1 MKKERVYLKYFSWH
15 LSLKMVESLELQNG
29 SNFFASLLEWD
40 LTKTVFVTWNALLT
54 LLGPSLFIC
63 IIWYEKYSC
72 NLHYR
77 TLINQ
82 LLSHFCRLHLFGCL
96 VARTPYIYFLSFGHF
111 SNVGCEITVFL
122 GLVFYI
128 SIVTQV
134 CMRQVIKYLY
144 IFKWRYVIGLN
155 DDFFAT
161 FLTLANVLLSCLL
174 AFVDLFMGN
183 LKR

>member
-1 MKKERVYLKYFSWH
+1 MFFSWN
-15 LSLKMVESLELQNG
+15 LSLKMLKSSEVQNG
-29 SNFFASLLEWD
+29 SNFYASLLEWD
-40 LTKTVFVTWNALLT
+40 ETKTVFVIWHALLT
-54 LLGPSLFIC
+54 LLGPGLFIT

-96 VARTPYIYFLSFGHF
+96 VVRIPYIYFLSFGDF
-111 SNVGCEITVFL
+111 SNIGCEITVFL

-128 SIVTQV
+128 LMVTQV

-155 DDFFAT
+155 DDFFAM
-161 FLTLANVLLSCLL
+161 FLTLTNVLLSCLL

>member
-1 MKKERVYLKYFSWH
+1 MKKMMRFE
-15 LSLKMVESLELQNG
+15 ELQNG
-29 SNFFASLLEWD
+29 SNFFESLLEWD
-40 LTKTVFVTWNALLT
+40 PTKTIFVTWHALLT
-54 LLGPSLFIC
+54 IIGPALFVA
-63 IIWYEKYSC
+63 IIWYEKYSA

-96 VARTPYIYFLSFGHF
+96 VVRLPYVYFLSFGNF
-111 SNVGCEITVFL
+111 SDLGCEITVYL

-128 SIVTQV
+128 SMVTQI
-134 CMRQVIKYLY
+134 CIRQVIKYLY

-161 FLTLANVLLSCLL
+161 FLTLANILLSSLL
-174 AFVDLFMGN
+174 AFVDLFLGH
-183 LKR
+183 LQR